1 MQKNPLPMQSIFL
14 ALIVVLAGMGRAS
27 ADVTVFAAASLN
39 NALTE
44 LGKAFQSQQGVPV
57 KFSFAA
63 SGALAK
69 QIEAGAPA
77 DVFASADARWM
88 DYLHGKGKIDAGS
101 RVDLLGNTLVLVAPA
116 GKGFKVS
123 MAKGFDFP
131 GAFSG
136 KLCTGVVDAVPVGVY
151 AKEAMTKLGWWE
163 GIRYRVVGTED
174 VRAALNL
181 VERGECGAG
190 IVYETDARQSE
201 KVAIVARF
209 PAQTHARIVYPFAL
223 VKPSDDAGKFLD
235 FLKTEQASEVFLKHG
250 FTLQPR

>member
-1 MQKNPLPMQSIFL
+1 MPKALQNVLSFVLAAIL
-14 ALIVVLAGMGRAS
+14 ALGGVARAS
-27 ADVTVFAAASLN
+27 ADVTVFAAASLTST
-39 NALTE
+39 LTE
-44 LGKAFQSQQGVPV
+44 LGKTFQAQHGVPV

-69 QIEAGAPA
+69 QIESGAPA
-77 DVFASADARWM
+77 DVFASADSKWM
-88 DYLHGKGKIDAGS
+88 DYLYDKDKIDAGS
-101 RVDLLGNTLVLVAPA
+101 RVDLLGNTLVLVAPI
-116 GKGFKVS
+116 GKGFEVN

-136 KLCTGVVDAVPVGVY
+136 KLCTGLVDSVPVGIY
-151 AKEAMTKLGWWE
+151 AKEAMTRLGWWD

-201 KVAIVARF
+201 KVAIVAKF
-209 PAQTHARIVYPFAL
+209 PADTHARIVYPFVL
-223 VKPSDDAGKFLD
+223 VKPSDDAEKFLD
-235 FLKTEQASEVFLKHG
+235 FLKTEQASEIFLRYG